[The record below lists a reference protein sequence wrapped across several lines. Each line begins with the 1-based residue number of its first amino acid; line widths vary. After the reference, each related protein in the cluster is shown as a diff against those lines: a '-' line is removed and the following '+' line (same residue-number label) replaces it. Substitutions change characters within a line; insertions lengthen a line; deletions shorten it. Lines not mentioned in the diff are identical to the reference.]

1 MTAFAPHPAGT
12 DDLVK
17 RLMAENLSQEIEYFN
32 RIERLEAALTRA
44 NAATAAAY
52 ERAARAIDEDGE
64 YVRSIGLSNRIHA
77 LATPDQSAALDAVRA
92 EARAQGMRE
101 AAKICQ
107 TLGPLGGVTPNP
119 RAEWKTH
126 ADNLA
131 HAILAAIKGAKA

>member
-1 MTAFAPHPAGT
+1 MT
-12 DDLVK
+12 DDLLGGRK
-17 RLMAENLSQEIEYFN
+17 H
-32 RIERLEAALTRA
+32 RIKALELALTQSRA
-44 NAATAAAY
+44 ETAAAVAEAHACGE
-52 ERAARAIDEDGE
+52 ERAAWKEKAEWAQGQLA
-64 YVRSIGLSNRIHA
+64 VWSNRVITLHTSS
-77 LATPDQSAALDAVRA
+77 LPTPDQNAAMDAVRA